1 MLSEINLQKMNDN
14 QIAAYH
20 KKISFKIVNIA
31 KENKIDTI
39 VIGKNDHYQGG
50 RLD

>member
-1 MLSEINLQKMNDN
+1 MIIKPQP
-14 QIAAYH
+14 II
-20 KKISFKIVNIA
+20 KKSFKIVNIA